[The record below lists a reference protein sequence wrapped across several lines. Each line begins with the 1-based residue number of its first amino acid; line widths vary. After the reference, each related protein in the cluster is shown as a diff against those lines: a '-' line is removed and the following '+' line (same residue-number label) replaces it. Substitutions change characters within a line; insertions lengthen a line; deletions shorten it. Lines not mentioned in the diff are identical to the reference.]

1 MYMWIAIF
9 IDESDFSFSSGHEE
23 YIGVFE
29 TEELAT
35 EAVVDTLIF
44 KFDIDDI
51 ENSPREIL
59 DEFSDCYMIDKV
71 EVNFNY
77 LA

>member
-1 MYMWIAIF
+1 MYMWIATF
-9 IDESDFSFSSGHEE
+9 IDESDFSFSDGHEE

-35 EAVVDTLIF
+35 EAVVDTLIS
-44 KFDIDDI
+44 KFNIDDT
-51 ENSPREIL
+51 ENSPKEIL
-59 DEFSDCYMIDKV
+59 DEFSDCYMIDKAM
-71 EVNFNY
+71 VNHNY